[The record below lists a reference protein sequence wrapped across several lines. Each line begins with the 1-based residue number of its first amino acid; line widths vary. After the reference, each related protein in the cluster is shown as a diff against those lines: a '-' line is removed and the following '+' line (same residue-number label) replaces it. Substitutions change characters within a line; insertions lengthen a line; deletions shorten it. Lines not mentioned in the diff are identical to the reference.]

1 MLYLITNVAN
11 RHKEFRMTTDE
22 DGNAAYFD
30 KVLPCYKIF
39 YNNTA
44 TFPMCGRNTS
54 STVPMENAIPVSMIP
69 WEKFSSFTLNIE
81 EQEKVLLPIFTM
93 GKYYRE
99 GNRIMMTLAIQVN
112 HAACDGYHVSVFIK
126 S

>member
-1 MLYLITNVAN
+1 MWTEYPDDID
-11 RHKEFRMTTDE
+11 EFCVRYDQDMSE
-22 DGNAAYFD
+22 YGKNMQFD
-30 KVLPCYKIF
+30 AKP
-39 YNNTA
+39 A
-44 TFPMCGRNTS
+44 P
-54 STVPMENAIPVSMIP
+54 PENAIPVSMIP